1 MRGHRRHPPPWWPE
15 DEPWPPMNR
24 GARWTRGRAR
34 FVRRLAV
41 AFATLLLL
49 SALGL
54 STLVSMLTGGS
65 AAARTGAPFA
75 VLVALGLVLA
85 GVLAIA
91 MRRIGGPL
99 GDIVE
104 AADRIAAGDYA
115 VRVVEHGPPS
125 LRTVGRA
132 FNSMAATLGSHN
144 ELRRQ
149 LIADVAHELRTP
161 LSVIQG
167 RIEGVIDGVYPL
179 DQAQLG
185 QILIET
191 RMLTRLVDDL
201 RTLAHAEG
209 GSLTLHR
216 EPTDM
221 AVLLHEAVDAFSA
234 EMESGQMSVQ
244 IRVPPDLPLALVDP
258 LRVREIVI
266 NLISN
271 AVHHTKS
278 GGVISIDVAPS
289 EHRIVVTVTDTGTGI
304 APDDL
309 PKIFDRFY
317 KSATSRGSGLGL
329 PIARDLVAAHG
340 GEISA
345 ANRPGGGAIFT
356 FSLRVDD

>member
-1 MRGHRRHPPPWWPE
+1 MQ
-15 DEPWPPMNR
+15 
-24 GARWTRGRAR
+24 
-34 FVRRLAV
+34 RLAV

-54 STLVSMLTGGS
+54 STLISMLTGG
-65 AAARTGAPFA
+65 AAGSTGAPFA
-75 VLVALGLVLA
+75 VFVALGLLVI

-99 GDIVE
+99 GDVVE

-115 VRVVEHGPPS
+115 VRVAEHGPPS

-132 FNSMAATLGSHN
+132 FNSMAAKLESQN

-167 RIEGVIDGVYPL
+167 RIEGVLDGVYPL

-185 QILIET
+185 QILVET

-209 GSLTLHR
+209 GSLTLHK

-221 AVLLHEAVDAFSA
+221 AVLLHEAVDAFAA
-234 EMESGQMSVQ
+234 EAESGRMSVQ
-244 IRVPPDLPLALVDP
+244 IRVPPDLPLVLVDP
-258 LRVREIVI
+258 LRVREIAI

-271 AVHHTKS
+271 AVHHTKA
-278 GGVISIDVAPS
+278 GGTISIDLAAS
-289 EHRIVVTVTDTGTGI
+289 DHRIVVTVADTGTGI
-304 APDDL
+304 APEDL

-329 PIARDLVAAHG
+329 PIARDLAIAHG
-340 GEISA
+340 GDISA

-356 FSLRVDD
+356 FSLRAEE